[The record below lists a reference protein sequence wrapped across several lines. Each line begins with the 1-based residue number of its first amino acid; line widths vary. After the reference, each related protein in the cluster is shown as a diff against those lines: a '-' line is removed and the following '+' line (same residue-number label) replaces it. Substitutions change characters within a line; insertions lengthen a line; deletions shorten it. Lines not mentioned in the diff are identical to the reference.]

1 SCNERKVMNPPAT
14 LRALALAPARL
25 AYGLWS
31 ALAFLG
37 VGLTALLLLAVL
49 TALARRRAAARA
61 AARAFL
67 RLVGMPLT
75 VRFPERTPG
84 LLTFHTGAFA
94 TALRAGCPV
103 VPAVVRG
110 TRRALPPNRGLPL
123 PGPLELQFLAP
134 LARLP
139 DTAAELRDR
148 ARAAILEALGEPDLT
163 CCGDT
168 ARPPGTAR
176 ARSARAS

>member
-1 SCNERKVMNPPAT
+1 MNPPAT

-61 AARAFL
+61 AAGAFL

-75 VRFPERTPG
+75 VRFPERIPPG
-84 LLTFHTGAFA
+84 QCVVVCNHASYLDGI
-94 TALRAGCPV
+94 AL
-103 VPAVVRG
+103 
-110 TRRALPPNRGLPL
+110 
-123 PGPLELQFLAP
+123 
-134 LARLP
+134 
-139 DTAAELRDR
+139 TAALQ
-148 ARAAILEALGEPDLT
+148 IG
-163 CCGDT
+163 
-168 ARPPGTAR
+168 
-176 ARSARAS
+176 RASCRESVGRSGGVWE

>member
-1 SCNERKVMNPPAT
+1 MNPPAT

-75 VRFPERTPG
+75 VRFPERIPPG
-84 LLTFHTGAFA
+84 Q
-94 TALRAGCPV
+94 CV
-103 VPAVVRG
+103 VVCNHASYLDGIVLMA
-110 TRRALPPNRGLPL
+110 ALPPRFGFVIKR
-123 PGPLELQFLAP
+123 EMATVP
-134 LARLP
+134 LAGVVLTRLGSEFVERFNRQHGAP
-139 DTAAELRDR
+139 DAPRLRSEER
-148 ARAAILEALGEPDLT
+148 RVGEE
-163 CCGDT
+163 C
-168 ARPPGTAR
+168 
-176 ARSARAS
+176 RSR